1 MERDAQLGFGFYE
14 APSSRLP
21 PLLLGLWCHS
31 AIGARPP
38 AQPVLVLTGTL
49 TLTTLG
55 LLAPYKEAPAWPCF
69 PQPERSAQVK
79 PESRQLAAGTEIQLV
94 VADVSHFESW
104 DLVRRWSG
112 APCCSKL
119 WSAATQV
126 AKPSEAVLYK
136 PEWRSTV

>member
-1 MERDAQLGFGFYE
+1 MGGGGCAVGFWVLRS
-14 APSSRLP
+14 ALVSRLP
-21 PLLLGLWCHS
+21 PRLLGLWCHS

-49 TLTTLG
+49 TPTTLG

-79 PESRQLAAGTEIQLV
+79 PETRQLAAGAEIQLV
-94 VADVSHFESW
+94 VADVSHFKSW
-104 DLVRRWSG
+104 DLVRLWSG
-112 APCCSKL
+112 APPCCSKL

-126 AKPSEAVLYK
+126 AKPSEAVL
-136 PEWRSTV
+136 